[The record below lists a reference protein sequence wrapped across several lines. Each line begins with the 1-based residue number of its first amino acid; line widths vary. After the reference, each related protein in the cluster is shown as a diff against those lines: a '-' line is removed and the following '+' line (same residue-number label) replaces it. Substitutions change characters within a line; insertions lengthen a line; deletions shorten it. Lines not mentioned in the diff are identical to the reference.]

1 MVTRL
6 LATALSLNRIA
17 FGLAYVLAPAR
28 AGRGWI
34 GRAARDPA
42 TQVFVRGHGARDV
55 ALGAGA
61 LVTLVPRRTPAARL
75 WLAGQAIADGSDG
88 VATLRA
94 RRRLPRKGF
103 RFAMAMA
110 SVSAAIAALSSLLL
124 ERDPT

>member
-6 LATALSLNRIA
+6 LATALSLNRIG

-42 TQVFVRGHGARDV
+42 TQFFVRGHGARDV

-61 LVTLVPRRTPAARL
+61 LVTLVPRQTPAARL
-75 WLAGQAIADGSDG
+75 CLAGQAIADGSDA
-88 VATLRA
+88 VATMRA